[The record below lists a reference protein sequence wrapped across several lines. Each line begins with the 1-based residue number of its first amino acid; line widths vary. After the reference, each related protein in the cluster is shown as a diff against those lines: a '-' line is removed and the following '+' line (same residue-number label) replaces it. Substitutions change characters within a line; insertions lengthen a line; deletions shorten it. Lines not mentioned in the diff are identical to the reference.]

1 MADIARTTIEMQTP
15 YEKWQIGEGIRSY
28 RGFAVDLNIA
38 EVDPCGSG
46 TVGPRVL
53 TPARRVPGSPP
64 RSALR
69 HPDEGP
75 TFARLCGGIPTPPA
89 GQRRMTLTGNFGL
102 GLALGEGEADHSVIL
117 GHRRSSAV
125 AIAREQIE
133 SAIRPFNH
141 VAQPP
146 ETARKE
152 ALQGDDLARFLGM
165 ENKPVKGLTTQAN
178 QEQRTGPRPSRDK

>member
-1 MADIARTTIEMQTP
+1 MADIASTTIEMQTP

-75 TFARLCGGIPTPPA
+75 TFARLCGGFPGATRGSVRDDA
-89 GQRRMTLTGNFGL
+89 G
-102 GLALGEGEADHSVIL
+102 GE
-117 GHRRSSAV
+117 
-125 AIAREQIE
+125 
-133 SAIRPFNH
+133 F
-141 VAQPP
+141 
-146 ETARKE
+146 
-152 ALQGDDLARFLGM
+152 
-165 ENKPVKGLTTQAN
+165 
-178 QEQRTGPRPSRDK
+178 RTGAVRPCGARPVPGTKGREEGMGKRKDWGKDEEEISNGC